1 MLTEASL
8 GISGGS
14 QDNFASQLALSGDTL
29 LATAPRYFDGAVVV
43 ATRSGSS
50 WSSSQ
55 FLTPSGAGG
64 GGKNYAGAVAISGS
78 NAVVAGLPNGTNVT
92 NWTFSRTGLNWFPQ
106 GAGIMPA
113 SAHDTGIVLPRS
125 LAMDGNNYVTGGWYG
140 ASVYATTGGQ
150 PVNLL
155 PSDFT
160 PAPGDG
166 VFGGQVAI
174 SGSTA
179 LVSGGL
185 YDTQAQLAHW
195 GYVYV
200 KSGSAWTQQAR
211 LVPSDLASNSGPAF
225 RFNVAIDGDTA
236 VLAST
241 FGAYVFTRSGT
252 SWSQTQ
258 KIAPVTTGAP
268 FGTAVAVSGNLL
280 AIGGGSETGAAGQVY
295 VFGRS
300 KNTWLLGPTLS
311 TGAPADGFGLS
322 LALSQGTLVVGAP
335 SKSPTTG
342 SSTGAAYIY
351 TCSP

>member
-1 MLTEASL
+1 LTEASL

-14 QDNFASQLALSGDTL
+14 QDGFASQLALSGDTL

-43 ATRSGSS
+43 ATRSGST

-55 FLTPSGAGG
+55 FLTPSGG
-64 GGKNYAGAVAISGS
+64 GGKAYAGAVAISGS
-78 NAVVAGLPNGTNVT
+78 SAVVSGLPDGSSVT
-92 NWTFSRTGLNWFPQ
+92 NWLFTRTGPSWFPQ

-113 SAHDTGIVLPRS
+113 SAIDAGVVLPRS
-125 LAMDGNNYVTGGWYG
+125 LAMDGSNYVTGSWYG

-160 PAPGDG
+160 PAPGVG

-185 YDTQAQLAHW
+185 YDAQAQLAHW
-195 GYVYV
+195 GYVFV
-200 KSGSAWTQQAR
+200 KSGASWTQQAR

-225 RFNVAIDGDTA
+225 RFNVAINGDTA

-241 FGAYVFTRSGT
+241 FGAYVFARSGT
-252 SWSQTQ
+252 TWSQIQ
-258 KIAPVTTGAP
+258 KIAPVTANAP
-268 FGTAVAVSGNLL
+268 FGTAVALSGNLL
-280 AIGGGSETGAAGQVY
+280 VIGGGSETGAAGQVY
-295 VFGRS
+295 VFARS
-300 KNTWLLGPTLS
+300 KNTWVLGPTLS
-311 TGAPADGFGLS
+311 TGVSADGFGLS

-342 SSTGAAYIY
+342 TSTGAAYVY
-351 TCSP
+351 ACSP